1 MASARIALLS
11 NASSYV
17 GPAMACEWARRGHD
31 LVLGDPT
38 DELVAEL
45 QGLGVQVEAVTG
57 VRNLARP
64 GAAQRLVDA
73 AMARFGRIDA
83 AAAFSG
89 QIIGGKFLD
98 TTLLRRAGAP
108 PGASGA
114 RRTSLGTRLRRAVS
128 TGPR

>member
-17 GPAMACEWARRGHD
+17 GPAMAREWARRGHD

-89 QIIGGKFLD
+89 QIIGGWW
-98 TTLLRRAGAP
+98 
-108 PGASGA
+108 
-114 RRTSLGTRLRRAVS
+114 
-128 TGPR
+128 